1 MSLKR
6 KDIIISLSILMMT
19 LLVALPIYF
28 FYKERANNYYDLM
41 GDAFVEG
48 SLADYLIYSEQFT
61 KAITFQLFSMLFPF
75 ILFFPILQI
84 TSGLIYKNQRLLK
97 ISSVFLFSGIIT
109 ILGIVYAYLRWDIRH
124 EILYIVT
131 WVYFFFYLGF
141 SKALKLDL
149 KDDTAL

>member
-1 MSLKR
+1 MSLKS

-28 FYKERANNYYDLM
+28 FYKERANDYYDLM

-48 SLADYLIYSEQFT
+48 SLADYMIYSEQFT

-109 ILGIVYAYLRWDIRH
+109 ILGIVYAYLRWDIRY

-141 SKALKLDL
+141 SKYLKLDL
-149 KDDTAL
+149 KNDTTL